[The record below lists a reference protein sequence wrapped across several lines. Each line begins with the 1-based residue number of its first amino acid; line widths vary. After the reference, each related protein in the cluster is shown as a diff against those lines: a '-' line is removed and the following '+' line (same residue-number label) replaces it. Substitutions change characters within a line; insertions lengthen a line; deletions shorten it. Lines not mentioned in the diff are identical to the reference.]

1 MKRLLA
7 VALFFLLSSPAHAA
21 LTVTTSTTQA
31 GAPANVT
38 INATFATTPSS
49 VVLDLP
55 PGLVG
60 NPNAAAK
67 CSQAAFE
74 ALGCLPQRAGR
85 YRDGARLRARRRLQ
99 PRSRARA
106 SPHGSASRSSA

>member
-38 INATFATTPSS
+38 INATFASTPSS
-49 VVLDLP
+49 IVLDLP

-74 ALGCLPQRAGR
+74 GLGCLPNAQVGTATALGIVP
-85 YRDGARLRARRRLQ
+85 APSTTLR
-99 PRSRARA
+99 RARA
-106 SPHGSASRSSA
+106 SRHGSASRSWA

>member
-1 MKRLLA
+1 MKRLFA
-7 VALFFLLSSPAHAA
+7 VLLFFALSSPAHAA

-31 GAPANVT
+31 GAPADVT

-49 VVLDLP
+49 VVLNLP

-74 ALGCLPQRAGR
+74 ALGCLPNAQVGTRH
-85 YRDGARLRARRRLQ
+85 GARLRARRGLQ
-99 PRSRARA
+99 PRSPIRA
-106 SPHGSASRSSA
+106 SPRGSASRSSV